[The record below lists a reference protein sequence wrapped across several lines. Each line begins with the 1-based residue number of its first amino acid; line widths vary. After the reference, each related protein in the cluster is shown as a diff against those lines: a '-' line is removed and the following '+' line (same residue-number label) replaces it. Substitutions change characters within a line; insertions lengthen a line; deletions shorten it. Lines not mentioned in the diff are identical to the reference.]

1 MRQVIASRRSQSAFT
16 APHFAL
22 SLSADMTEILNLRE
36 RLMGPIQQQTGQRLS
51 LTAILARVVAAAL
64 PKHPYLNASLHGDN
78 IILLG

>member
-1 MRQVIASRRSQSAFT
+1 
-16 APHFAL
+16 
-22 SLSADMTEILNLRE
+22 MTEILNLRE